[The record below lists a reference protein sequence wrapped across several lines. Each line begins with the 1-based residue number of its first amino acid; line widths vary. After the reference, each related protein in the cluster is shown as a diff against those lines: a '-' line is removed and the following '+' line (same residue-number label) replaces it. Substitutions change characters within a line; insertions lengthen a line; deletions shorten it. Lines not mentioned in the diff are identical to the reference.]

1 MQSHDVDK
9 RGPCDILN
17 LSDAVRSGESCAKS
31 VHSKRLEASLRCVRL
46 CAVLSSRILVQD
58 STDLALPVH
67 NPSAVCGKSVR
78 ALWPSAS
85 LTYAQEFN
93 MMSQATTK
101 NHVDQSQVDE
111 RLRKAILDKKKAQI
125 EAWSRQIEQLQE
137 GLQNV
142 TSSLRS
148 QTDERLSDLTEARDQ
163 AVKHLDQLQQSSQ
176 ETWASILQ
184 QSDKVFQD
192 VVERLHAMAQ
202 DQS

>member
-1 MQSHDVDK
+1 
-9 RGPCDILN
+9 
-17 LSDAVRSGESCAKS
+17 
-31 VHSKRLEASLRCVRL
+31 
-46 CAVLSSRILVQD
+46 
-58 STDLALPVH
+58 
-67 NPSAVCGKSVR
+67 
-78 ALWPSAS
+78 
-85 LTYAQEFN
+85 
-93 MMSQATTK
+93 MMSQTTTK

-142 TSSLRS
+142 TASLRS
-148 QTDERLSDLTEARDQ
+148 QTEERLSDLTEARDQ

-192 VVERLHAMAQ
+192 VAERLHAMAQ